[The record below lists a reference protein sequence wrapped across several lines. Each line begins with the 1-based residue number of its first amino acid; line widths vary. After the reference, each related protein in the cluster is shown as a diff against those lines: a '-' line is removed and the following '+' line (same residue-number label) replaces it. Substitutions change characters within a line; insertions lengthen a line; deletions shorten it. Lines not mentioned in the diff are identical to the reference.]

1 MKWNKCAIV
10 VVTFERMDETQKS
23 DMVRLP
29 RINLRGRVLHDL
41 EVMLVGGFAPV
52 TGFMTEEEYNAV
64 VETMRLPDGTLF
76 PIPIVLDV
84 HNDSP
89 YKVGDDVLLCDP
101 FGNPLATMHITSR
114 YTPDKNEEARNVY
127 GTEDRAHPGVQYLF
141 DEMGD
146 TYFGGTVT
154 KIALPMRN
162 DFAHLRKTPQEL
174 KALFK
179 ERGWDKVV
187 GFQTR
192 NPMHRA
198 HFELVR
204 RAHEKVGAPV
214 LVHPVV
220 GMTKPGDIDYV
231 TRVRTYNAVCNTHGK
246 DFMELSLL
254 PLAMRMAGP
263 REALWHAIIRKNYG
277 CTHFIVGRDH
287 AGPGKG
293 SDGKDFYGPYDARDL
308 VEKCADEIGITV
320 VPSDELAYSKTR
332 DAYVASHE
340 VTPDDEIETISGTE
354 FRRRLR
360 EGEEIPEWFSFKE
373 SIAILR
379 DSVSKDSRPG
389 IAFFFTGLS
398 CSGKSTL
405 AQLLLSR
412 LQELQDRNIT
422 FLDGDVIREHLS
434 KGLGFSKEDRDE
446 NVKRVGFVASEIVRH
461 GGIVICSLI
470 APYRDARR
478 RVRAMVEEHGEFIEI
493 FVDTSLD
500 ECARRDTKG
509 LYEKARQGLLKNFTG
524 VDDPYE
530 RPENP
535 ELVAKTEE
543 ATPEELVEEILAYL
557 RDRGFLAKG

>member
-1 MKWNKCAIV
+1 MSSENTDILH
-10 VVTFERMDETQKS
+10 
-23 DMVRLP
+23 LP
-29 RINLRGRVLHDL
+29 RLNLKGRTLHDL

-52 TGFMTEEEYNAV
+52 NGFMVEEDYDSV
-64 VETMRLPDGTLF
+64 VEHMRLKDGTVF
-76 PIPIVLDV
+76 PIPLVLDIPET
-84 HNDSP
+84 SEF
-89 YKVGDDVLLCDP
+89 KAGDRVLLCDQ
-101 FGNPLATMHITSR
+101 FGNPLATMDITSR
-114 YTPDKNEEARNVY
+114 FTPDKEKEALGVY
-127 GTEDRAHPGVQYLF
+127 GTKDMMHPGVSYLMS
-141 DEMGD
+141 EMQN
-146 TYFGGTVT
+146 TYIGGPVT
-154 KIALPMRN
+154 KIALPVRN
-162 DFAHLRKTPQEL
+162 DFKQWRRTPEEL

-198 HFELVR
+198 HFELVK

-214 LVHPVV
+214 LIHPVV

-231 TRVRTYNAVCNTHGK
+231 TRVRTYNVVHSNYGK
-246 DFMELSLL
+246 DFTELSLL

-263 REALWHAIIRKNYG
+263 REAVWHSIIRKNYG

-293 SDGKDFYGPYDARDL
+293 SDGKDFYGPYEAREL
-308 VEKCADEIGITV
+308 ALKLADEVGITIV
-320 VPSDELAYSKTR
+320 DSDELAYSKTR
-332 DAYVASHE
+332 EAYVAAHE
-340 VTPDDEIETISGTE
+340 VTPEDEIENISGTE

-360 EGEEIPEWFSFKE
+360 EGEDIPEWFSFKE
-373 SIAILR
+373 SIDILR
-379 DSVSKDSRPG
+379 ESVKRDTRPG
-389 IAFFFTGLS
+389 IAIFFTGLS

-405 AQLLLSR
+405 AQLLLAR
-412 LQELQDRNIT
+412 LQEIQDREVT

-446 NVKRVGFVASEIVRH
+446 NVKRVGFVASEVVKH
-461 GGIVICSLI
+461 GGIAICSLI

-478 RVRAMVEEHGEFIEI
+478 YVRNMVEHHGEFIEI
-493 FVDTSLD
+493 FVDASVE

-509 LYEKARQGLLKNFTG
+509 LYEKARQGLIKNFTG

-530 RPENP
+530 SPEKP

-543 ATPEELVEEILAYL
+543 NTPEGIVGEIVEYLYTRGILTRAS
-557 RDRGFLAKG
+557 K

>member
-1 MKWNKCAIV
+1 MSTENTDILH
-10 VVTFERMDETQKS
+10 
-23 DMVRLP
+23 LP
-29 RINLRGRVLHDL
+29 RLNLKGRVLHDL

-52 TGFMTEEEYNAV
+52 NGFMVKGDYDSV
-64 VETMRLPDGTLF
+64 VENMRLMDGTVF
-76 PIPIVLDV
+76 PIPLVLDIPE
-84 HNDSP
+84 SSEF
-89 YKVGDDVLLCDP
+89 KEGDRILLCDQ
-101 FGNPLATMHITSR
+101 FGNPLATMDITSR
-114 YTPDKNEEARNVY
+114 FTPDKEKEARGVY
-127 GTEDRAHPGVQYLF
+127 GTTDRMHPGVQYLM
-141 DEMGD
+141 DEMHT
-146 TYFGGTVT
+146 TYIGGPVT
-154 KIALPMRN
+154 KIALPSRN
-162 DFAHLRKTPQEL
+162 DFKQWRRTPEEL

-198 HFELVR
+198 HFELVK

-214 LVHPVV
+214 LIHPVV

-231 TRVRTYNAVCNTHGK
+231 TRVRTYNVVHSNYGK
-246 DFMELSLL
+246 DFTELSLL

-263 REALWHAIIRKNYG
+263 REAVWHSIIRKNYG

-293 SDGKDFYGPYDARDL
+293 SDGKDFYGPYEAREL
-308 VEKCADEIGITV
+308 ALKLADEVGIIIV
-320 VPSDELAYSKTR
+320 DSDELAYSKTR
-332 DAYVASHE
+332 DAYVAAHE
-340 VTPDDEIETISGTE
+340 VREDDEIENISGTE

-360 EGEEIPEWFSFKE
+360 EGEDIPEWFSFKE
-373 SIAILR
+373 SIDILR
-379 DSVSKDSRPG
+379 ESVKRDTRPG
-389 IAFFFTGLS
+389 IAIFFTGLS

-405 AQLLLSR
+405 AQLLLAR
-412 LQELQDRNIT
+412 LQELQDREVT

-446 NVKRVGFVASEIVRH
+446 NVKRVGFVASEVVKH
-461 GGIVICSLI
+461 GGIAICSLI

-478 RVRAMVEEHGEFIEI
+478 YVRSMVEHYGEFIEI
-493 FVDTSLD
+493 FVDASVE

-509 LYEKARQGLLKNFTG
+509 LYEKARQGLIKNFTG

-530 RPENP
+530 SPEKP

-543 ATPEELVEEILAYL
+543 NTPEGIVGEIIAFLKI
-557 RDRGFLAKG
+557 RGVFDRK